1 MSENLLLFNDELDKL
16 KETGWDYEIIYQ
28 DERKKS
34 IWLKLKCLRKFGDIC
49 IIRNNL
55 PLVFSGKKPRR

>member
-1 MSENLLLFNDELDKL
+1 MRENLLLFNGELDKL
-16 KETGWDYEIIYQ
+16 KETGWGYEIIYQ

-34 IWLKLKCLRKFGDIC
+34 IWLRLKCLRKSGGIC

-55 PLVFSGKKPRR
+55 PLVFSGKKPGR